1 MRRYLVVAN
10 QTLGG
15 AELEEELRKRI
26 GAGPSSIYVVVPN
39 TTAAH
44 YQSTPVAGGHV
55 PMPTMDRTI
64 DGPRSNAEATA
75 QARHRLDELVAGL
88 TAPDVEVEG
97 HLGSAHPRKA
107 IEAAL
112 ADHDFDEVIVSALPR
127 RVSEWLQADLPH
139 RIERRYGLPVTTIVM
154 AQPRGERPT
163 TGDAEPGPSL
173 GKTILVS
180 GVAALGGFLF
190 GYDTAV
196 INGAV
201 KALVSAY
208 KLAPF
213 MAGFAVSVALL
224 GCAVGAWFAGGLATR
239 FGRPRVMMI
248 AASLFTVS
256 AVGSGLS
263 FGQYDFSLWRFIGG
277 MGVGAASVIA
287 PAYIAEISPAHL
299 RGRLGSMMQLAIVVG
314 IFLALLVDFALAT
327 AAGSASSEL
336 WLGLEAWRWMFLS
349 LLVPALI
356 YGALTLTIPE
366 SPRYLV
372 AKDRLEEAADVL
384 RRFVVA
390 KPDKKVA
397 EIEETLKG
405 DHDFRLSDLR
415 GPAAGLLPIVWVGI
429 LLAVF
434 QQFVGINVIFYY
446 SSVLW
451 QAVGYGES
459 NALLITVITSVT
471 NIAVTVVAISLIDK
485 LGRRP
490 LLIVGSSGM
499 LLTLATMAYCFYQ
512 SQTVAGE
519 PHLPGHLGTV
529 ALVAANL
536 YVVFFGVSWGPVV
549 WVMLGEMFNNRI
561 RASAL
566 ALAASAQWLAN
577 FAVSVSFPKLS
588 AIGLGLTYSIYAV
601 FALMSLV
608 FVLKGIKE
616 TKGRELEEMA

>member
-10 QTLGG
+10 RTLGG

-26 GAGPSSIYVVVPN
+26 EAGPSSLYVIVPN

-44 YQSTPVAGGHV
+44 YYSTPVAGGYV
-55 PMPTMDRTI
+55 PMPTVDRTI
-64 DGPRSNAEATA
+64 DGPRSDKEATA

-88 TAPDVEVEG
+88 TATDVEVEG
-97 HLGSAHPRKA
+97 HLGSAYPRKA
-107 IEAAL
+107 IQAAL
-112 ADHDFDEVIVSALPR
+112 ADHDFDEVIVSTLPR
-127 RVSEWLQADLPH
+127 RASEWLQADLPH
-139 RIERRYGLPVTTIVM
+139 YIKRRYGVPVTTIVT
-154 AQPRGERPT
+154 AKPQAERPT
-163 TGDAEPGPSL
+163 AGDGESGPSV
-173 GKTILVS
+173 GKTILVA

-208 KLAPF
+208 KLGPF

-239 FGRPRVMMI
+239 LGRPRVMVI
-248 AASLFTVS
+248 AAGLFLVS
-256 AVGSGLS
+256 AFGSGLS
-263 FGQYDFSLWRFIGG
+263 FSQWDFSLWRFVGG
-277 MGVGAASVIA
+277 MGVGAASVIS

-299 RGRLGSMMQLAIVVG
+299 RGRLGSLQQLAIVTG
-314 IFLALLVDFALAT
+314 IFLALLVDYALAT
-327 AAGSASSEL
+327 TAGSASDKL
-336 WLGLEAWRWMFLS
+336 WLGVAAWRWMFLS
-349 LLVPALI
+349 LAVPALI
-356 YGALTLTIPE
+356 YGGLALTIPE

-372 AKDRLEEAADVL
+372 AKDRLKEAADVL

-397 EIEETLKG
+397 EIEETLTS

-415 GPAAGLLPIVWVGI
+415 GPAVGLLSIVWVGI
-429 LLAVF
+429 LLSVF
-434 QQFVGINVIFYY
+434 QQAVGINVIFYY

-459 NALLITVITSVT
+459 NAMLISVITSVT
-471 NIAVTVVAISLIDK
+471 NIAVTVVAIFLIDK
-485 LGRRP
+485 VGRKP
-490 LLIVGSSGM
+490 LLVVGSSGL
-499 LLTLATMAYCFYQ
+499 LLTLATMAFCFQ
-512 SQTVAGE
+512 QAQVVAGK
-519 PHLPGHLGTV
+519 PTLPGNLGIV

-566 ALAASAQWLAN
+566 ALAAAAQWLAN

-588 AIGLGLTYSIYAV
+588 AIGLGLTYGIYAV

-608 FVLKGIKE
+608 FVLKSIKE